1 MRVEVE
7 QEDDGRW
14 LAEAPAMPGIMAC
27 GATRDE
33 AVNRVEALALRMLAE
48 QLERGERAPERD
60 RWFAPA

>member
-14 LAEAPAMPGIMAC
+14 LAEAPAMPGFMAY

-48 QLERGERAPERD
+48 QLERGERAPELD